1 MKCKHCGTVLTTANT
16 HGGRC
21 PDCGAAVPVRQKI
34 PGLIW
39 FFAGIFLFGGILIMI
54 SAVFDGYAY
63 WRNQEHYVSV
73 DAVIVEIR
81 TVITDNLPG
90 EDEDVD
96 HEVYVDYFYQGTDY
110 RHMKLSWYDMDMRE
124 GATIPITIDS
134 RSPGEIVTN
143 EVWLVWFGLALTL
156 VGCGILHLFSKGQ
169 KQRKT

>member
-1 MKCKHCGTVLTTANT
+1 MTDME
-16 HGGRC
+16 R
-21 PDCGAAVPVRQKI
+21 R
-34 PGLIW
+34 
-39 FFAGIFLFGGILIMI
+39 
-54 SAVFDGYAY
+54 FD
-63 WRNQEHYVSV
+63 
-73 DAVIVEIR
+73 
-81 TVITDNLPG
+81 LPG

-110 RHMKLSWYDMDMRE
+110 RHMELSWYDMDMRE

-169 KQRKT
+169 KKHKT